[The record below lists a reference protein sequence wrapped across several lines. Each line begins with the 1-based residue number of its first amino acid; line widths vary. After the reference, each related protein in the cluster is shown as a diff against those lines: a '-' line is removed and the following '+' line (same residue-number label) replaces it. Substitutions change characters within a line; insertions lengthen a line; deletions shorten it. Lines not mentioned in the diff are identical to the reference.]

1 MAMRSPTVLSSPA
14 GLHGAVL
21 LDKDGTLL
29 ENVPYNVDPVQMRL
43 APTAGDALRRLA
55 RLDMPLVVV
64 SNQPGVALG
73 RFGMEALHAV
83 HRRLGELFLM
93 HGARLSGFFYCPH
106 HPAGTVPDYARA
118 CSCRKPAP
126 GMLRHAASVLGFDL
140 RQSWMIGDILDD
152 VEAGN
157 RAGCST
163 ILVDCGNE
171 TEWVRGAHRT
181 PDFVE
186 PDLDHAARVVAAG
199 LQPTRAPLTQA
210 GMAVPP

>member
-83 HRRLGELFLM
+83 HRRLGRAVPDARRQAVRLLLLSASSRRY
-93 HGARLSGFFYCPH
+93 GARLCASLRLPQ
-106 HPAGTVPDYARA
+106 AGT
-118 CSCRKPAP
+118 
-126 GMLRHAASVLGFDL
+126 GHAAPCRL
-140 RQSWMIGDILDD
+140 RPWLRPAAVVDD
-152 VEAGN
+152 
-157 RAGCST
+157 R
-163 ILVDCGNE
+163 
-171 TEWVRGAHRT
+171 RH
-181 PDFVE
+181 P
-186 PDLDHAARVVAAG
+186 
-199 LQPTRAPLTQA
+199 
-210 GMAVPP
+210 